1 MSFEDQS
8 VSGSQGICDLFADFI
23 ERIYVDDSWV
33 PSIPGS
39 DLVNDEPLFGSL
51 QFSVSEVEYALL
63 DSSNGLGPD
72 DVHPQIL

>member
-1 MSFEDQS
+1 
-8 VSGSQGICDLFADFI
+8 
-23 ERIYVDDSWV
+23 VDDSWV

-63 DSSNGLGPD
+63 DSSKGLGPD
-72 DVHPQIL
+72 DVHPLIL